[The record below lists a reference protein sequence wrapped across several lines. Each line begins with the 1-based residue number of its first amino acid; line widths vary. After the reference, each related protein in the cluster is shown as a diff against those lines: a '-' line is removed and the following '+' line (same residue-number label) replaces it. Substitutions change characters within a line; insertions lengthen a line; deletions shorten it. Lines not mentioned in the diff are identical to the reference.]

1 LSARSR
7 GCPPLKQRAGAS
19 LRHSPNDRASPQVQ
33 SAISNFPLSSS
44 FSDAERLRLALDAAH
59 IGDWSWDAASDIVI
73 LSPPAAEIF
82 GVAPESVITWTAL
95 GELLH
100 PDDRERARAAAE
112 SAVASRTDYD
122 IEYRIQTSG
131 GEAWIAVHGHPAY
144 DQSGVV
150 LGMLGIVQDV
160 TAQVRTRAQL
170 RAQADALQILNDL
183 GRVLSAQLDLKKL
196 VQALTNAATSLVGA
210 QFGAFFYNVLD
221 AGGGS
226 YMLYA
231 LSGVDRKHFE
241 RLPMPRATG
250 LFGPIF
256 RGEGLI
262 RLADVTQ
269 DPRYGQNSPYHGVP
283 RGHLPVR
290 SYLAIPVISR
300 SGDVLGGLFFGHA
313 EPGVFSDSDERII
326 AGLAGQ
332 AAIAIDNARLF
343 DAVQKARETAEIANR
358 LKDDFLATVS
368 HELRT
373 PLNAVLGWTSLLR
386 STQMDD
392 ARRAKALETIDRNAR
407 LQQKIVEDLLDV
419 SRIVAGQLRLE
430 KEPMPFRP
438 VVESAVESIRPLAA
452 GKSIGLTVELGDDP
466 AILIGDHAR
475 LQQVIWNL
483 LSNAIKFTP
492 DGGAVRVSLDV
503 IESRVEFVV
512 ADTGVGIAPAFL
524 PHVFERF
531 RQEDQRVT
539 RTHGGLGLGLAIVR
553 HLTEMHGGSVAAV
566 SAGEGKGATFIVRLP
581 TA

>member
-1 LSARSR
+1 MTSR
-7 GCPPLKQRAGAS
+7 
-19 LRHSPNDRASPQVQ
+19 
-33 SAISNFPLSSS
+33 
-44 FSDAERLRLALDAAH
+44 FSDAERLRLALEAARL
-59 IGDWSWDAASDIVI
+59 GDWSWDAATDVVT
-73 LSPPAAEIF
+73 LSPRAADVF
-82 GVAPESVITWTAL
+82 GIPPGPVMTWTAMR
-95 GELLH
+95 GILH
-100 PDDRERARAAAE
+100 PDDRERARV
-112 SAVASRTDYD
+112 AVETALANQSDYD
-122 IEYRIQTSG
+122 IEYRIRTDA
-131 GEAWIAVHGHPAY
+131 GEKWVAARGHGTYAEDGAV
-144 DQSGVV
+144 V
-150 LGMLGIVQDV
+150 GMLGIVQDIS
-160 TAQVRTRAQL
+160 AQVSTKEQL
-170 RAQADALQILNDL
+170 RSQAEALQIINQL
-183 GRVLSAQLDLKKL
+183 GRVLSAELDLKKL
-196 VQALTNAATSLVGA
+196 VQALTDAATSLVRA

-231 LSGVDRKHFE
+231 LSGVDRRHFE
-241 RLPMPRATG
+241 RLPMPRATA

-256 RGEGLI
+256 RGEGVI

-269 DPRYGQNSPYHGVP
+269 DPRYGQNSPHRGMP

-290 SYLAIPVISR
+290 SYLAIPVNSR
-300 SGDVLGGLFFGHA
+300 SGEVLGALFFGHA
-313 EPGVFSDSDERII
+313 EAGVFSENDERII

-343 DAVQKARETAEIANR
+343 DAVVKARETAEIANR
-358 LKDDFLATVS
+358 LKDEFLATVS

-373 PLNAVLGWTSLLR
+373 PLNAVLGWTALLR

-392 ARRAKALETIDRNAR
+392 ARRARALETIERNAR

-419 SRIVAGQLRLE
+419 SRIIAGQLRLE

-438 VVESAVESIRPLAA
+438 IVEYAVESIRPLAA
-452 GKSIGLTVELGDDP
+452 AKSIALTVELGDDP
-466 AILIGDHAR
+466 AILIGDQAR
-475 LQQVIWNL
+475 LHQVIWNL

-503 IESRVEFVV
+503 IESRVELVV
-512 ADTGVGIAPAFL
+512 ADTGAGIAPEFL

-539 RTHGGLGLGLAIVR
+539 RVHGGLGLGLAIVR

>member
-1 LSARSR
+1 M
-7 GCPPLKQRAGAS
+7 
-19 LRHSPNDRASPQVQ
+19 
-33 SAISNFPLSSS
+33 
-44 FSDAERLRLALDAAH
+44 
-59 IGDWSWDAASDIVI
+59 GDWSWDAASDIVT
-73 LSPPAAEIF
+73 LSPRAAEIF
-82 GVAPESVITWTAL
+82 GIEPGPVMTWTAMR
-95 GELLH
+95 EILH
-100 PDDRERARAAAE
+100 PDDRERARV
-112 SAVASRTDYD
+112 AVETAIASRTDYD
-122 IEYRIQTSG
+122 IEYRIRTSR
-131 GEAWIAVHGHPAY
+131 GETWVEAHGHAAY
-144 DQSGVV
+144 DQGGAV

-160 TAQVRTRAQL
+160 TAQMRTKGQL
-170 RAQADALQILNDL
+170 RAQAEALQIINDL
-183 GRVLSAQLDLKKL
+183 GRVLSAELDLKKL
-196 VQALTNAATSLVGA
+196 VQALTDAATSLVNA

-231 LSGVDRKHFE
+231 LSGVDRRHFE

-256 RGEGLI
+256 RGEGTI

-269 DPRYGQNSPYHGVP
+269 DPRYGQNSPHHGMP

-300 SGDVLGGLFFGHA
+300 SGEVLGGLFFGHA
-313 EPGVFSDSDERII
+313 EPGVFSESDERII

-358 LKDDFLATVS
+358 LKDEFLATVS

-438 VVESAVESIRPLAA
+438 VVESAVDSIKPLAA
-452 GKSIGLTVELGDDP
+452 AKSIGLTVELGDDP

-492 DGGAVRVSLDV
+492 EGGAVRVALDV
-503 IESRVEFVV
+503 IESRVELVV

-539 RTHGGLGLGLAIVR
+539 RAHGGLGLGLAIVR